1 MFSNKYIYIYTTI
14 MVVVVAALLALAAT
28 MLKPFHE
35 RNAKVETMQNILKA
49 AGIASQAEN
58 AAEMYAAYIQEEWT
72 VNTKGEI
79 VARYDA
85 DGRLIEGDSLA
96 PRAFGIE
103 MKKALTEGEKALF
116 PVYLCRKGETLGFI
130 MPLYGKGLWGP
141 IWGYITLQ
149 PDMKTV
155 SGVSFRHQGETP
167 GLGSEIA
174 EESFQAPFAGKQIFD
189 VQGQFTSITV
199 QKGGIKQFKGDP
211 VHAVDA
217 ISGGTLTSN
226 GVSDM
231 LRSCLTCYLP
241 FFERMQND
249 SALLAVVGQA
259 EGASASAA
267 SADARAATE
276 DAETPAPT
284 VAAPASTPKAASQ
297 ADNDDEPDMDDIPR
311 PRPVQPIE
319 NRAAKQ
325 DAPAHKQDTPS
336 RGEQPVKPAQP
347 TQPTHPAQPE
357 KNDAPQPSTPAQPSQ
372 PQQPVEPVQPKVVE

>member
-58 AAEMYAAYIQEEWT
+58 AAEMYAANIQEEWT

-249 SALLAVVGQA
+249 STLLAAGQA
-259 EGASASAA
+259 E
-267 SADARAATE
+267 AATE

-284 VAAPASTPKAASQ
+284 VAAPAAAPKAAAPQ

-325 DAPAHKQDTPS
+325 DTPS
-336 RGEQPVKPAQP
+336 RGEQPAKPQ
-347 TQPTHPAQPE
+347 QPTHPSQPE
-357 KNDAPQPSTPAQPSQ
+357 KTDAPQPATPTQPSE
-372 PQQPVEPVQPKVVE
+372 PAQPVEPVQPNIVE

>member
-49 AGIASQAEN
+49 AGIASQAEE
-58 AAEMYAAYIQEEWT
+58 AAALYATYIQEELT
-72 VNTKGEI
+72 VNVKGEI
-79 VARYDA
+79 LARYSA
-85 DGRLIEGDSLA
+85 DGRLLAGDSLI
-96 PRAFGIE
+96 PRAFDIE
-103 MKKALTEGEKALF
+103 MKNALTEGENALF
-116 PVYLCRKGETLGFI
+116 PVYFCRKDENTTGYI
-130 MPLYGKGLWGP
+130 VPLYGKGLWGP
-141 IWGYITLQ
+141 IWGYITMA
-149 PDMKTV
+149 PDMNTV
-155 SGVSFRHQGETP
+155 SGVSFSHSGETP

-174 EESFQAPFAGKQIFD
+174 EESFQMRFTGKQIFD
-189 VQGQFTSITV
+189 EQGQFTSITV
-199 QKGGIKQFKGDP
+199 QKGGVKQYKGDP

-231 LRSCLTCYLP
+231 LRGCLSCYIP

-267 SADARAATE
+267 SADARANATE

-297 ADNDDEPDMDDIPR
+297 ADSDDEPDMDDIPR

-347 TQPTHPAQPE
+347 THPAQPE
-357 KNDAPQPSTPAQPSQ
+357 KTDAPQPSTPAQPSQ